1 MDRSVQR
8 RTKGFDETWT
18 VSGREAKL
26 NGWGELV
33 LFHDDLE
40 RCTVTDLQAALRESC
55 AEGEG
60 LDVARITDV
69 DYEFYDEDSSG
80 SEAIS
85 FKLHNNAL
93 TILLSFVFSDEDDR
107 NSCQV
112 VRSTLSSRFCGGT
125 AWRSLSADQ
134 ESGSP
139 RHPSSLSTP
148 SSDSVRADERF
159 VSSTT
164 WAMTPWHSSMPSPV
178 AS

>member
-69 DYEFYDEDSSG
+69 DYEFYI
-80 SEAIS
+80 A
-85 FKLHNNAL
+85 
-93 TILLSFVFSDEDDR
+93 
-107 NSCQV
+107 
-112 VRSTLSSRFCGGT
+112 RS
-125 AWRSLSADQ
+125 
-134 ESGSP
+134 
-139 RHPSSLSTP
+139 
-148 SSDSVRADERF
+148 
-159 VSSTT
+159 
-164 WAMTPWHSSMPSPV
+164 
-178 AS
+178 